1 MEMREKMNLFYESAI
16 EVANQQSVEIMR
28 EHTATMERLFAEYK
42 KHKQDEIEMRYQ
54 IEERKLKREQNRRI
68 SEAQTEH
75 KRLLSQHQQE
85 KREALFAVV
94 SRKLSEFRESGEY
107 QHYLEIK
114 IKQAKC
120 FAAESEA
127 EIYLSRQDA
136 DKKQALE
143 EKTGCSLLVSE
154 QDFGGGI
161 RAVIRRRNVLI
172 DESFETKL
180 EQEKDAYT
188 F

>member
-16 EVANQQSVEIMR
+16 EVANQQSMEILR
-28 EHTATMERLFAEYK
+28 EHTATMERLFGEYK
-42 KHKQDEIEMRYQ
+42 KHKQDEMDMRYQ
-54 IEERKLKREQNRRI
+54 IEEGKLKREQNRRI

-75 KRLLSQHQQE
+75 KRQLSQHQQE
-85 KREALFAVV
+85 KREALFEVV
-94 SRKLSEFRESGEY
+94 SRKLKEFCGSGEY
-107 QHYLEIK
+107 DHYLEIK

-120 FAAESEA
+120 FAGESET

-136 DKKQALE
+136 DRRQALE
-143 EKTGCSLLVSE
+143 QRTGCSLLVSQE
-154 QDFGGGI
+154 DFGGGI
-161 RAVIRRRNVLI
+161 RAVVRQRNVLI

-180 EQEKDAYT
+180 RQEKDAYT